1 MSSDIGNASLHATAV
16 TTSFALS
23 CCLLEDLDCCYQ
35 RHVKVA
41 SVLLLPE
48 MLSDVDIASILEM

>member
-16 TTSFALS
+16 TTSFALA

-41 SVLLLPE
+41 SVLLPE
-48 MLSDVDIASILEM
+48 MLSDVDIASILET